1 MFEVIDLHLTEDII
15 NSPFYEPKDSLR
27 IQLDLFEKE
36 LDNALVRGI
45 NGLIVIHGIGEGILK
60 NAIHKILKQHPY
72 ILEYINDYHPLY
84 GWGST
89 KITFK

>member
-1 MFEVIDLHLTEDII
+1 MFDVIDLHLTEEVL
-15 NSPFYEPKDSLR
+15 NSPHYKPKDSLR

-36 LDNALVRGI
+36 LDDALVRGI
-45 NGLIVIHGIGEGILK
+45 NGLIVIHGIGEGVLK
-60 NAIHKILKQHPY
+60 NAIHKILKQHPH
-72 ILEYINDYHPLY
+72 ISDYINEYHPLY